1 MWPLVVIETNPVTND
16 PTGVLQTLKA
26 VAVCTL
32 LLERPDHPL
41 DHPVL
46 LWAVGRDELLLQP
59 IAFDQGC
66 VAAAR
71 EDQTVVRA
79 KQERLGDP
87 PQAYPSGDPILRDKR
102 R

>member
-1 MWPLVVIETNPVTND
+1 VRALVVVKANPVTND
-16 PTGVLQTLKA
+16 STGVLQTLKA
-26 VAVCTL
+26 VPVCAL
-32 LLERPDHPL
+32 LLECPDHPL

-71 EDQTVVRA
+71 EDQTVVLTCPLWPYQSNGSSPRV
-79 KQERLGDP
+79 EG
-87 PQAYPSGDPILRDKR
+87 
-102 R
+102 